1 MSTLRLALKVDV
13 DTERGTREGVP
24 ALLALF
30 SRAGVPATFYFSLGP
45 DNTGR
50 ALKRVFRPGFVGKTV
65 RTNVVAI
72 YGLRTLLNGVLLPG
86 PMIARRHWRIL
97 QTVREAGFE
106 VGIHCWD
113 HIRWQDKLH
122 KMSAAETSLEFGRA
136 LSAFEEVFGTRAATA
151 AAAGW
156 QANANSL
163 AAYDAAGL
171 LYASDTRG
179 HSPFYP
185 RVGGHTFR
193 TLQIPTTLPTLDE
206 LLGRPEYPEAR
217 LTESYLSW
225 LVPEKLNVFTLHA
238 EIEGMYRRKWFAGFL
253 DGCRSQG
260 LAFTSLADEARGLL
274 VHPDRV
280 PAADLVMGTVTGRSG
295 LLALQAPPDPNV
307 AAY

>member
-1 MSTLRLALKVDV
+1 MSTVRLALKVDV

-24 ALLALF
+24 ALAELF
-30 SRAGVPATFYFSLGP
+30 SRAGIPAAFYFSLGP

-50 ALKRVFRPGFVGKTV
+50 ALARVFRPGFVGKTV

-72 YGLRTLLNGVLLPG
+72 YGIRTLLNGILLPG
-86 PMIARRHWRIL
+86 PMIARRHAGIL
-97 QTVREAGFE
+97 RAVRKAGFE

-122 KMSAAETSLEFGRA
+122 KLSAAETSLEFGRA

-156 QANANSL
+156 QANAHSL

-179 HSPFYP
+179 RTPFYP
-185 RVGGHTFR
+185 RAGGHTFR

-206 LLGRPEYPEAR
+206 LLGRPEYPEER
-217 LTESYLSW
+217 LTRSYLSW
-225 LVPEKLNVFTLHA
+225 FAPEALNVLTLHA
-238 EIEGMYRRKWFAGFL
+238 EIEGMYKRAWFTSFL
-253 DGCRSQG
+253 SACRSEG
-260 LAFTSLADEARGLL
+260 VAFTALADEARGLL
-274 VHPDRV
+274 AEPDRIPV
-280 PAADLVMGTVTGRSG
+280 ADLVLGTIPGRSG
-295 LLALQAPPDPNV
+295 VLALQAEARSG
-307 AAY
+307 AA

>member
-1 MSTLRLALKVDV
+1 MSRIRLALKVDV

-24 ALLALF
+24 ALADLF
-30 SRAGVPATFYFSLGP
+30 SRAGVPATFYFALGP

-72 YGLRTLLNGVLLPG
+72 YGLRTLLNGILLPG
-86 PMIARRHWRIL
+86 PMIARRHSGIL
-97 QTVREAGFE
+97 QAVRKAGFE

-113 HIRWQDKLH
+113 HIRWQDGLH

-171 LYASDTRG
+171 LYGSDTRG
-179 HSPFYP
+179 RSPFYP
-185 RVGGHTFR
+185 RAQGHTFR

-225 LVPEKLNVFTLHA
+225 LAPETLNVLTLHA
-238 EIEGMYRRKWFAGFL
+238 EIEGMYRREWFSAFL
-253 DGCRSQG
+253 GACRSEG
-260 LAFTSLADEARGLL
+260 VAFTALADEARGLL
-274 VHPDRV
+274 AHPDQV
-280 PAADLVMGTVTGRSG
+280 PVADLVLGTIPGRSG
-295 LLALQAPPDPNV
+295 LLALQAQ
-307 AAY
+307 ARLEGA